1 MNHKLIVKKIALST
15 LLLSVAASSAYA
27 SESSQTTT
35 SPSQTLTSST
45 QFQAVTATAAV
56 KRTDPVDLAATYAPD
71 TVNDWKN
78 TLTQYHEAIQK
89 KFGAVLRQ
97 ATPLDSTGTNLN
109 ISSVRVIDPTD
120 TKEIADGQ
128 FTKVLTQG
136 ELTNPTASTDIKA
149 GVALAVAAIPALPAI
164 PTEGLPE
171 DKQAV
176 DHSIPGVRIQADA
189 ETSTFSSTEAKN
201 TVSVATISL
210 DNPLFKGEMELQ
222 KAAESKDAQVITKSL
237 AKLLVLYKEQIA
249 EWEAAK

>member
-45 QFQAVTATAAV
+45 QFQAVAATTAV
-56 KRTDPVDLAATYAPD
+56 KRTDPVELAATYAPD

-89 KFGAVLRQ
+89 KFGAVLIQ

-109 ISSVRVIDPTD
+109 ISSVRVIDLTD

-136 ELTNPTASTDIKA
+136 ELTNPTDSTDIKA

-164 PTEGLPE
+164 P
-171 DKQAV
+171 
-176 DHSIPGVRIQADA
+176 ADA

-201 TVSVATISL
+201 TVSVAAFSL
-210 DNPLFKGEMELQ
+210 DNPLSKGEMELQ

-249 EWEAAK
+249 EWGAKQ

>member
-45 QFQAVTATAAV
+45 QFQAVTATTAV
-56 KRTDPVDLAATYAPD
+56 KRTDPVELAATYAPD

-109 ISSVRVIDPTD
+109 ISFARVMDPTD

-149 GVALAVAAIPALPAI
+149 GVALAVAAIPALPA
-164 PTEGLPE
+164 
-171 DKQAV
+171 
-176 DHSIPGVRIQADA
+176 DA
-189 ETSTFSSTEAKN
+189 ETFTLTSAEAKN
-201 TVSVATISL
+201 TGSGATISL

-237 AKLLVLYKEQIA
+237 AKLLVLYKDQIA
-249 EWEAAK
+249 EWGAKQ

>member
-136 ELTNPTASTDIKA
+136 ELTDPTASTDIKA
-149 GVALAVAAIPALPAI
+149 GVALAVAAIPALP
-164 PTEGLPE
+164 TLP
-171 DKQAV
+171 
-176 DHSIPGVRIQADA
+176 ADA

-201 TVSVATISL
+201 TVSVAAISL

-249 EWEAAK
+249 EWAANK

>member
-45 QFQAVTATAAV
+45 QFQAVTATTAV
-56 KRTDPVDLAATYAPD
+56 KRTDPVELAATYAPD

-128 FTKVLTQG
+128 FTEVLTLG
-136 ELTNPTASTDIKA
+136 ELTDPTASTDIKA
-149 GVALAVAAIPALPAI
+149 GVALAVAAIPALP
-164 PTEGLPE
+164 TLP
-171 DKQAV
+171 
-176 DHSIPGVRIQADA
+176 ADA

-201 TVSVATISL
+201 TVSVAAISL

-222 KAAESKDAQVITKSL
+222 KAAESKDAEAIKKSL
-237 AKLLVLYKEQIA
+237 GKLLGLYKEEIVKLGA
-249 EWEAAK
+249 NK